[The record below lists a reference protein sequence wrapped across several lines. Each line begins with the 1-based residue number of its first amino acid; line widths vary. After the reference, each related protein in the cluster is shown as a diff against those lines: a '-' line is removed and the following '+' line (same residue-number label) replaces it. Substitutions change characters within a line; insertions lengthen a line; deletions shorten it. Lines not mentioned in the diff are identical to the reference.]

1 MTANSLL
8 IWMSARGQGSW
19 HQYASAVEALHCS
32 EEGEQD
38 QSEHPEARVGDRL
51 SLQNLLRLNL
61 QRLGHAE
68 FRAGARPYE
77 WRIAPPVIALTET
90 PVGVKGVLA
99 GARSK
104 QLMERFLGAAS
115 RLNTTLTPQLS
126 APDAVVVEG
135 DLPALSD
142 AATST
147 GLNLQREAA
156 RQLLMALP
164 IIDDRRLW
172 RRCEVPLGTDWRIER
187 FSSHDLRWKASTRAE
202 FDACS
207 LGLFRY
213 TLSYRRH
220 MLLRARGGVF
230 EVSGQVGKYLVLRR
244 QRRRTVAYQAALKLF
259 SVPAICRP
267 PFLVER
273 ALISCSGLLPS
284 HQADEAGG
292 GTLHY
297 YGVSEEVA
305 SLASAVLRQEL
316 R

>member
-1 MTANSLL
+1 MTADSLL

-19 HQYASAVEALHCS
+19 HQYASAVEELHLP
-32 EEGEQD
+32 EEGEEAQ
-38 QSEHPEARVGDRL
+38 PEQPEEGLGGRL

-68 FRAGARPYE
+68 FRAGARPHE
-77 WRIAPPVIALTET
+77 WRIAPPVLALTET
-90 PVGVKGVLA
+90 PEGAKGVLA

-104 QLMERFLGAAS
+104 RLMERLHDAAS
-115 RLNTTLTPQLS
+115 RVATTITPQQS
-126 APDAVVVEG
+126 GPDAVVVEG
-135 DLPALSD
+135 DVHALAE
-142 AATST
+142 AATSA
-147 GLNLQREAA
+147 GLTVQRDAA

-172 RRCEVPLGTDWRIER
+172 RRCEAPVGADWRIER
-187 FSSHDLRWKASTRAE
+187 FSALDLCWKASTRAE

-259 SVPAICRP
+259 RVPAICRP

-284 HQADEAGG
+284 HQAEGAGG

-297 YGVSEEVA
+297 HGVSEEVA